1 MVALI
6 AQFGGRFEPTNMVAA
21 DGGPPEIIIP
31 GELFRI
37 FGTGSTK
44 NGIPALV
51 NALRSIS
58 TSSEFWPKILRPQ
71 KIDLENWRGWIV
83 KFQGTAPFQHSIA

>member
-6 AQFGGRFEPTNMVAA
+6 AQFGGRFEPTNMVVA

-31 GELFRI
+31 GKSFRI
-37 FGTGSTK
+37 FGTGSAK

-51 NALRSIS
+51 NTLRSIS
-58 TSSEFWPKILRPQ
+58 TSSEFWQKILRPQ
-71 KIDLENWRGWIV
+71 KINLKISEVG
-83 KFQGTAPFQHSIA
+83 